1 MSDRVNIIVLIEHL
15 KGSIP
20 EISYEMLGAARKI
33 ADLSDGKVYA
43 FIGGRGAKELA
54 IGLGAAD
61 TALVMDDPSTERLT
75 DDVIIEALQKA
86 AQEKQASLLFVGCAN
101 MSFGIGARLAV
112 RAGIPYI
119 NWVKEIKP
127 LDSGFVLSSA
137 MFGGKILSDIL
148 LKQGK
153 GVLGILSGSFP
164 PDAGKIQREPVIE
177 EVAKPDVKSKIAF
190 RSLIEPKAGDIDITR
205 MDVLVSVGR
214 GIQTPDNIP
223 LAEELAN
230 VLGGAVSASR
240 PVVDQGWMPLTRQV
254 GKSGMSV
261 APRLYLAL
269 GISGAPEH
277 YEGMKGAKLI
287 VAINT
292 DPKAPIFD
300 FAHYGAVVDCL
311 ELIEPLK
318 EEILK
323 RKGAK

>member
-1 MSDRVNIIVLIEHL
+1 MNKSIIVLAEHL

-20 EISYEMLGAARKI
+20 EITFEMLGAARRLAEKI
-33 ADLSDGKVYA
+33 NARVYA
-43 FIGGRGAKELA
+43 LLIGKDTAGLA
-54 IGLGAAD
+54 NQLGAAD
-61 TALVMDDPSTERLT
+61 SVVLLDEINVEHPPAEIVL
-75 DDVIIEALQKA
+75 DVLKNLIEQ
-86 AQEKQASLLFVGCAN
+86 KQANFVFIGATN
-101 MSFGIGARLAV
+101 ISFGIGARLSM
-112 RAGIPYI
+112 RTGIQFI
-119 NWVKEIKP
+119 NWVKDIRLEGDTPIAT
-127 LDSGFVLSSA
+127 SA
-137 MFGGKILSDIL
+137 MFGGKILTDIAV
-148 LKQGK
+148 KDGK
-153 GVLGILSGSFP
+153 AIFNILSGSFP
-164 PDAGKIQREPVIE
+164 PDAGKSTRQP
-177 EVAKPDVKSKIAF
+177 EVERISAPQSKVMANF

-214 GIQTPDNIP
+214 GIQNPDNIP
-223 LAEELAN
+223 LAEELAK

-240 PVVDQGWMPLTRQV
+240 PVVDQGWLPLTRQV

-277 YEGMKGAKLI
+277 YEGMKGSKLI

-318 EEILK
+318 AAIEK
-323 RKGAK
+323 RKSSK

>member
-1 MSDRVNIIVLIEHL
+1 MSASIIVLIEHL
-15 KGSIP
+15 KGNIP
-20 EISYEMLGAARKI
+20 EISYEMLGVARKL
-33 ADLSDGKVYA
+33 ADASNGKVYGL
-43 FIGGRGAKELA
+43 ICGKGAKELA
-54 IGLGAAD
+54 PMLGAAD
-61 TALVMDDPSTERLT
+61 VALVFDEPSSERLT
-75 DDVIIEALQKA
+75 DDVIIEALKNA
-86 AQEKQASLLFVGCAN
+86 VLDKQASIVLVGCTN
-101 MSFGIGARLAV
+101 ISFGIGSRLSL
-112 RAGIPYI
+112 RTGMPYV
-119 NWVKEIKP
+119 NWVKDIKTV
-127 LDSGFVLSSA
+127 DGSFIVTSA
-137 MFGGKILSDIL
+137 LFGGKILSDIH
-148 LKQGK
+148 LKDGK
-153 GVLGILSGSFP
+153 GILGILSGAFP
-164 PDAGKIQREPVIE
+164 PDAGKSSHRQPVIE
-177 EVAKPDVKSKIAF
+177 EVQKPDVKPKIAF

-223 LAEELAN
+223 LAEELATA
-230 VLGGAVSASR
+230 LGGAVSASR
-240 PVVDQGWMPLTRQV
+240 PVVDQGWLPLTRQV

-277 YEGMKGAKLI
+277 YEGMKGSKLV

-323 RKGAK
+323 RKAVK

>member
-1 MSDRVNIIVLIEHL
+1 MSAPANIIVLIEHL

-20 EISYEMLGAARKI
+20 EISYEMLGIARKI
-33 ADLSDGKVYA
+33 ADSSGGKVFA
-43 FIGGRGAKELA
+43 FIAGKGARELVA
-54 IGLGAAD
+54 GLGAAD
-61 TALVMDDPSTERLT
+61 TALVMDDPSAERLN
-75 DDVIIEALQKA
+75 DDVIIEGLKRAMV
-86 AQEKQASLLFVGCAN
+86 EKEASLVFVGCTN
-101 MSFGIGARLAV
+101 ISFGIGSRLSRRTGV
-112 RAGIPYI
+112 PYV

-127 LDSGFVLSSA
+127 VDTGYLVTSA
-137 MFGGKILSDIL
+137 VYGGKILSDVA
-148 LKQGK
+148 LKDGRAI
-153 GVLGILSGSFP
+153 LGILSGSFP
-164 PDAGKIQREPVIE
+164 PDAGKIQKQPVVE
-177 EVAKPDVKSKIAF
+177 EVSKPDVKSKLAF
-190 RSLIEPKAGDIDITR
+190 KRLIEPKAGDIDITR

-223 LAEELAN
+223 LAEELASA
-230 VLGGAVSASR
+230 LGGAVSASR
-240 PVVDQGWMPLTRQV
+240 PVVDQGWLPLTRQV

-277 YEGMKGAKLI
+277 YEGMKGSKLI